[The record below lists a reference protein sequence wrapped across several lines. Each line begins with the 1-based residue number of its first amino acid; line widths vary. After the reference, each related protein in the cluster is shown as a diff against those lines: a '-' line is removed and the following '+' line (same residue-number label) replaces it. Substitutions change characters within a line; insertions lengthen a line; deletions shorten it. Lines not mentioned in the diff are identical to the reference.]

1 MKEVGA
7 LVALYSTYSTDSS
20 TFYFLLVSGAVERIQ
35 VFSTGTGERR
45 DSRNDVG
52 LFYDI
57 NAAIC
62 KKEDGNFL
70 D

>member
-20 TFYFLLVSGAVERIQ
+20 TFYLVSGAVERIQ